1 MLNDAQTSS
10 VVPTCDSTSGPVYG
24 IDSSHMATMRNG
36 GHSQPPAGVIRAA
49 LYARVSDEFSAKE
62 GTIESQVLAL
72 KKQIAAANHTLVKEY
87 IDNGFSGPRFDRPAL
102 DQMRKDLKTNVFD
115 VVYFHQADRIAREVV
130 IQTII
135 IEEILKHRKR
145 LVINGKDYEK
155 NPENHFTMQALGLV
169 AELERAKII
178 ERTTRGRQYR
188 LSQGQLMGAGVHTF
202 GYHYIRKSPSNPPQM
217 LINEQE
223 AAIVRRVFEMYADTS
238 IGLNKLAQKLEEG
251 GITTKRGGKLWR
263 ASFLKAM
270 LENETYLGTKYYNK
284 MRTVREYANPI
295 YGIEH
300 STKKNV
306 PRDREHWVGI
316 PVPQIVSREL
326 FDRVQKRKAD
336 NRKRYRNPR
345 KQQLLSCLVQ
355 CGGCGSGAYGYR
367 RWERS
372 QAKGPVCVIHRHAYK
387 CNWSRRGALHHKSAE
402 IKRCSNPEI
411 KGPVLEERVFA
422 AIEQVMLDPVKLRE
436 CMDYF
441 KEDHRDAGE
450 RIEKELRA
458 IDGRLADLEEKKQRV
473 LDVYVS
479 GDISRDG
486 YVAKNRELDG
496 IMEALRERATELNGS
511 TTLLNKRSEADAAV
525 VRYCS
530 GARARFAQCSETR
543 SKRQFLL
550 DYVEKVVFVN
560 YKVSIHGRIPF
571 SGQSQGEKSFLPF
584 RIDTEVTKEDRK
596 RERMRTIEAVHMQQA
611 MSGLTQGHSTS
622 LPGHTS

>member
-1 MLNDAQTSS
+1 MGFERGTKHNDGQPQIPAS
-10 VVPTCDSTSGPVYG
+10 V
-24 IDSSHMATMRNG
+24 
-36 GHSQPPAGVIRAA
+36 QGVTRAA
-49 LYARVSDEFSAKE
+49 LYARVSDELSAKE

-102 DQMRKDLKTNVFD
+102 DQMRKDLKTNLFD
-115 VVYFHQADRIAREVV
+115 VIYFHQADRIAREVV

-145 LVINGKDYEK
+145 LVINGKDFEK
-155 NPENHFTMQALGLV
+155 NPENNFTLQILGSV

-188 LSQGQLMGAGVHTF
+188 LSQGQLMGAGTNTF
-202 GYHYIRKSPSNPPQM
+202 GYGYIRKSQGTLPRM
-217 LINEQE
+217 VVNERE
-223 AAIVRRVFEMYADTS
+223 ATIVRRVFETYADTQ
-238 IGLNKLAQKLEEG
+238 IGLDKIAQHLEEEG
-251 GITTKRGGKLWR
+251 VSTKKGRKLWR
-263 ASFLKAM
+263 RSFLKAM

-284 MRTVREYANPI
+284 MRTIREYANPI

-300 STKKNV
+300 STKKSV

-316 PVPQIVSREL
+316 PVPQIISREL

-355 CGGCGSGAYGYR
+355 CGCGSGAYGYR
-367 RWERS
+367 RWEKS
-372 QAKGPVCVIHRHAYK
+372 QAKGPLCLIHRHAYK

-441 KEDHRDAGE
+441 KEDHREAGE

-458 IDGRLADLEEKKQRV
+458 IDGRLADLEVKKQRV

-479 GDISRDG
+479 SDISRDG

-511 TTLLNKRSEADAAV
+511 TTLLNKRREADAAV

-530 GARARFAQCSETR
+530 GARARFPQCSETR

-550 DYVEKVVFVN
+550 DYIEKVVFVN

-596 RERMRTIEAVHMQQA
+596 RERMRTIEAVHIQQA
-611 MSGLTQGHSTS
+611 MSSLITQGHSTS
-622 LPGHTS
+622 QPGQMS

>member
-1 MLNDAQTSS
+1 MGFERGTKHNDGQPQIPAS
-10 VVPTCDSTSGPVYG
+10 V
-24 IDSSHMATMRNG
+24 
-36 GHSQPPAGVIRAA
+36 QGVTRAA
-49 LYARVSDEFSAKE
+49 LYARVSDDLSAKE

-102 DQMRKDLKTNVFD
+102 DQMRKDLKTNLFD
-115 VVYFHQADRIAREVV
+115 VIYFHQADRIAREVV

-145 LVINGKDYEK
+145 LVINGKDFEK
-155 NPENHFTMQALGLV
+155 NPENNFTLQILGSV

-188 LSQGQLMGAGVHTF
+188 LSQGQLMGAGTNTF
-202 GYHYIRKSPSNPPQM
+202 GYGYIRKSQGTLPRM
-217 LINEQE
+217 VVNERE
-223 AAIVRRVFEMYADTS
+223 ATIVRRVFETYADTQ
-238 IGLNKLAQKLEEG
+238 IGLDKIAQHLEEEG
-251 GITTKRGGKLWR
+251 VSTKKGRKLWR
-263 ASFLKAM
+263 RSFLKAM

-284 MRTVREYANPI
+284 MRTIREYANPI

-300 STKKNV
+300 STKKSV

-316 PVPQIVSREL
+316 PVPQIISREL

-355 CGGCGSGAYGYR
+355 CGCGSGAYGYR
-367 RWERS
+367 RWEKS
-372 QAKGPVCVIHRHAYK
+372 QAKGPLCLIHRHAYK

-441 KEDHRDAGE
+441 KEDHREAGE

-458 IDGRLADLEEKKQRV
+458 IDGRLADLEVKKQRV

-479 GDISRDG
+479 SDISRDG

-511 TTLLNKRSEADAAV
+511 TTLLNKRREADAAV

-530 GARARFAQCSETR
+530 GARARFPQCSETR

-550 DYVEKVVFVN
+550 DYIEKVVFVN

-596 RERMRTIEAVHMQQA
+596 RERMRTIEAVHIQQA
-611 MSGLTQGHSTS
+611 MSSLITQGHSTS
-622 LPGHTS
+622 QPGQMS